1 MAERVIGLGDI
12 EHHPPESPW
21 VVVFG
26 GVTREGNRRARRAIN
41 AALEADL
48 SVVWFDGFSERWDD
62 RRIGDRVPIDMPVP
76 DEAVVVVDYEE
87 VERRHWLTRVIEG
100 TPSALIKPLENAEE
114 RVSSKRGS
122 RVSFLT
128 STRRLAQKFMALVY
142 KKVLRRLFLI
152 FRGVVGWRI
161 VADDVRRLSGST
173 SAPRQIVYGDD
184 FSLTIAWHA
193 ARLWPETPTGM
204 ELTAE

>member
-12 EHHPPESPW
+12 EHHHLENPW
-21 VVVFG
+21 IVVFG
-26 GVTREGNRRARRAIN
+26 GVTREGNRRARRAIR
-41 AALEADL
+41 AALEAGL

-100 TPSALIKPLENAEE
+100 APSAVVKPLESAEE

-122 RVSFLT
+122 RVSFVS
-128 STRRLAQKFMALVY
+128 STRRLAQKLMALVY
-142 KKVLRRLFLI
+142 KKVLRRLFLV

-184 FSLTIAWHA
+184 FALTIGWHA
-193 ARLWPETPTGM
+193 ARLWQETPTGM
-204 ELTAE
+204 ELITE